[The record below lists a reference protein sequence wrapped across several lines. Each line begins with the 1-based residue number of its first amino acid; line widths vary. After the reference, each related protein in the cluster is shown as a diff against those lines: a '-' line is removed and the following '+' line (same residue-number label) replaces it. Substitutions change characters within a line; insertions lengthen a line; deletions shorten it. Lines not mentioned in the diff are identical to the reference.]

1 MDKISALMD
10 GELARDE
17 AGRLVVDIRQRDGLR
32 EAWATYHLIGEA
44 MRGESCA
51 DCGVMRSVASQLAQE
66 PTVLAP
72 RRISGEIG
80 RRWALPSLAAAAA
93 VATVTWMTMETQ
105 RGGAGQPLAAPASHM
120 VVPAVAVQS
129 SIPLPEYS
137 QSVHL
142 PAQASTPVPIQFSA
156 REFDAYLMAHQE
168 FSPSNTLQGLA
179 PYVRTVTSGGAV
191 ETGR

>member
-17 AGRLVVDIRQRDGLR
+17 AARLVADVRQRDGLR
-32 EAWATYHLIGEA
+32 EAWATYHLIGA
-44 MRGESCA
+44 ALRGEWCP
-51 DCGVMRSVASQLAQE
+51 DCDVTQSVARQLAKE

-93 VATVTWMTMETQ
+93 VASVTWMTVETQ
-105 RGGAGQPLAAPASHM
+105 QSGPGHPMATPASHM
-120 VVPAVAVQS
+120 VVPAVAIQS
-129 SIPLPEYS
+129 SVPLPEYA
-137 QSVHL
+137 QSVHF
-142 PAQASTPVPIQFSA
+142 PAQASTPAPIQFSA
-156 REFDAYLMAHQE
+156 RQFDAYLMAHQE

-179 PYVRTVTSGGAV
+179 PYVRTVTSGMV